1 MEKDLRAFFAPEET
15 IIENRKNSFFKKY
28 YCYGKLIMVGETD
41 FPASG
46 QYFFL
51 HFSETTVSFYPSSRK
66 AFFNE
71 IFHFGWW

>member
-1 MEKDLRAFFAPEET
+1 
-15 IIENRKNSFFKKY
+15 
-28 YCYGKLIMVGETD
+28 MVGETD

-71 IFHFGWW
+71 IFHSGWW